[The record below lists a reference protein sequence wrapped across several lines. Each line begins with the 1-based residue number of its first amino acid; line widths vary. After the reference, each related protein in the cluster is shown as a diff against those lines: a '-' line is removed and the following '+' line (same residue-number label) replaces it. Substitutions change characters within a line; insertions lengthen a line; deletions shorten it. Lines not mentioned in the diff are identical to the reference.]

1 MHPTPSNPVNLSAK
15 SMFIFEYKTRLVSGF
30 VHWADPVR
38 IRHVASGRYL
48 YVNSTPA
55 QDAEAQHKGLLYE
68 TLLVNDNEVVDI
80 KRR

>member
-1 MHPTPSNPVNLSAK
+1 MSCNAAIKNHAFSLAAK
-15 SMFIFEYKTRLVSGF
+15 TT
-30 VHWADPVR
+30 PVR